1 METKTKS
8 FFHLEPFLSLSRF
21 SYLGIDARYFTPQ
34 DVHVSVLALGATFF
48 LAVDAEAA
56 VAFLG
61 TNAAT
66 FHGLAAGRVRQL
78 SCDLDV
84 QLQESL
90 QGNVGRERLNTLRGI
105 NTRERVNSSPLF
117 RSNNHDS
124 PSKTETKEIPNGRDG

>member
-1 METKTKS
+1 MGTKTKL

-66 FHGLAAGRVRQL
+66 FHGLAAGRVR
-78 SCDLDV
+78 
-84 QLQESL
+84 
-90 QGNVGRERLNTLRGI
+90 
-105 NTRERVNSSPLF
+105 
-117 RSNNHDS
+117 
-124 PSKTETKEIPNGRDG
+124 

>member
-1 METKTKS
+1 MSRSPENRKYGCFVDSNESSFNFSLLAIFLFHETQRT
-8 FFHLEPFLSLSRF
+8 HRG
-21 SYLGIDARYFTPQ
+21 YLGIDARYFTPQ

-56 VAFLG
+56 VTLLG

-90 QGNVGRERLNTLRGI
+90 EGDVGRERLDALR
-105 NTRERVNSSPLF
+105 
-117 RSNNHDS
+117 
-124 PSKTETKEIPNGRDG
+124 RDIQHTG